1 MTNQS
6 DPPVEVASNEGL
18 GRVSTERDQFVA
30 WLRAYAGGDE
40 HWRGNVLMGEH
51 DIALALWK
59 DKQREIARLEAR
71 WAALRIAHQCMAPAC
86 PTTCSGC
93 NHAISSEQV
102 LQYAKRYAWL
112 RERNLDTVHEG
123 GIFAGKTPLNV
134 VLNGTDLDD
143 EIDAAMLPAA

>member
-1 MTNQS
+1 MSTE
-6 DPPVEVASNEGL
+6 DTTPAEVGSNEGL
-18 GRVSTERDQFVA
+18 GLHPERAAFVE
-30 WLRAYAGGDE
+30 WLRAYAGGGE

-59 DKQREIARLEAR
+59 DMQRKIARLEAK
-71 WAALRIAHQCMAPAC
+71 WAALRIAHHCVAPVC
-86 PTTCSGC
+86 PATCSGC

>member
-1 MTNQS
+1 MNDKQAGAGPL
-6 DPPVEVASNEGL
+6 DPPVKPL
-18 GRVSTERDQFVA
+18 PPERAAFVD
-30 WLRAYAGGDE
+30 WLRAYAGGGE
-40 HWRGNVLMGEH
+40 LWRGNVLMGEH

-59 DKQREIARLEAR
+59 DKQREIARLEAK
-71 WAALRIAHQCMAPAC
+71 WAALRIAHQCIAPAC
-86 PTTCSGC
+86 PTTCSDC

-112 RERNLDTVHEG
+112 RERNLNTVHEG
-123 GIFAGKTPLNV
+123 GIFAGKTPMNV